1 MDLGWSLDS
10 GFGMEFGSWIGLVIN
25 LHFLDPNF
33 SVLDFRS
40 RVLDLG
46 FWVGFVVKLHF
57 LDPNRLDVGLWTWGC
72 GSWILDWFG
81 NTTSLFGFKLPRL
94 DFGSRVDFGFW
105 IGLIINLHFWD
116 PNFPIQSL
124 LLDVVYLGV
133 LHTILDTDSGRRIL
147 SLRGWNFF

>member
-1 MDLGWSLDS
+1 
-10 GFGMEFGSWIGLVIN
+10 MEFGSWIGLLIN

-46 FWVGFVVKLHF
+46 FWVGFAVKLHF

-81 NTTSLFGFKLPRL
+81 NKTSLFGSKLPRL
-94 DFGSRVDFGFW
+94 DFGSRVGFGFLS
-105 IGLIINLHFWD
+105 GLIVNLHFWD

-133 LHTILDTDSGRRIL
+133 LHTILNADSGRRIL